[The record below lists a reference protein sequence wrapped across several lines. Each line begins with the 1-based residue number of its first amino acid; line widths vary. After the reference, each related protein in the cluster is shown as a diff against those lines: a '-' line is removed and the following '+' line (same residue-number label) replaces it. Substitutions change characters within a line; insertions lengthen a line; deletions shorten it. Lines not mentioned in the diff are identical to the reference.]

1 MFGAGEEF
9 GADQM
14 MEKLDSM
21 KALIEN
27 VNAQFKNP
35 VREPSSLLRSL
46 LTGRSFLGGL

>member
-1 MFGAGEEF
+1 MFGGGEEF

-14 MEKLDSM
+14 MEKLDTM

-35 VREPSSLLRSL
+35 VSRLN
-46 LTGRSFLGGL
+46 GRNS

>member
-14 MEKLDSM
+14 MEKLDTM

-35 VREPSSLLRSL
+35 VRQRNPRKLKPLPLRFS
-46 LTGRSFLGGL
+46 